1 MKQKL
6 LESLLARLET
16 ELSPQNPV
24 KFLREL
30 PLEECVDT
38 AIGAV
43 YLYTRVG
50 SGSGKKIVLLTE
62 VISAIGHSIR
72 NKYKLKRDSALAA
85 KAGAFILYSFEV
97 VGLLRLVLGKGAN
110 HHATYT
116 IEVLDDE
123 KLSSLW
129 DVLCPEKT
137 EKLPSLVPYSDWVTT
152 LHPTGVKMVKTADR
166 EVLAKLNPEEH
177 PLIFNSLNISQRVG
191 WRINERI
198 YDVYIW
204 ALKKKTDAFADIW
217 EMQNPEAKASKVR
230 EAKAIGG
237 IAKRF
242 IGQTFYHLYTYDFRY
257 LAEVKSGEFRG

>member
-6 LESLLARLET
+6 IASLAHRLESELA
-16 ELSPQNPV
+16 PQNPV
-24 KFLREL
+24 KFLKEL
-30 PLEECVDT
+30 PLEECVDV

-72 NKYKLKRDSALAA
+72 NKFKLKRDSALAA
-85 KAGAFILYSFEV
+85 KAGSFILYSFEV
-97 VGLLRLVLGKGAN
+97 VGLLHLVLGKGAN

-123 KLSSLW
+123 SLSSLW
-129 DVLCPEKT
+129 DVLSPEKT
-137 EKLPSLVPYSDWVTT
+137 EKLPSLVPYSDWITT
-152 LHPTGVKMVKTADR
+152 LHPTGVNMVKTADR
-166 EVLAKLNPEEH
+166 EVLAKLNPIDH
-177 PLIFNSLNISQRVG
+177 PLVFSSLNISQHVG
-191 WRINERI
+191 WRINN
-198 YDVYIW
+198 DVYNIYTW
-204 ALKKKTDAFADIW
+204 ALRNKTEAFADIW
-217 EMQNPEAKASKVR
+217 EMQNPEAKASKIR

-242 IGQTFYHLYTYDFRY
+242 LDKTFYHY
-257 LAEVKSGEFRG
+257 AVV